1 MTVNTP
7 RTLFER
13 TTVNVLQQN
22 PALLYLTLGQ
32 AAFVSFIAYVRNR
45 YYMLRYKLRIV
56 KQYFKYIL
64 YLHLY
69 GCYMLSA
76 YLTY

>member
-13 TTVNVLQQN
+13 STVNVLQQN

-32 AAFVSFIAYVRNR
+32 AAFISFIAYVRNR
-45 YYMLRYKLRIV
+45 NYMLRYKLRIV
-56 KQYFKYIL
+56 IQYFKYTL
-64 YLHLY
+64 YIHLY
-69 GCYMLSA
+69 GCY
-76 YLTY
+76 